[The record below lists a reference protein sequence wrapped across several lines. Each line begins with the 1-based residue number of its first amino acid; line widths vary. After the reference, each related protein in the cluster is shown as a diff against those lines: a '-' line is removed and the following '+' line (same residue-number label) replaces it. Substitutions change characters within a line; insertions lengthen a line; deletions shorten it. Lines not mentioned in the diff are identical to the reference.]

1 MRVGIEVGGTFTDLI
16 ALDGDDVRVT
26 KVPSV
31 PRSPEEGVFAALA
44 AADIPLARI
53 TDLVHG
59 STVATNAVLERKGG
73 LTAFVTTAGFRD
85 LLLIQRQDRP
95 KIYTL
100 SYQKPAAVVE
110 RRDVIEID
118 ERVLADGSVA
128 KALDS
133 AAAAATLKTALSA
146 RPFKAVA
153 ICLLNAYANAAHERA
168 LAELIRTQFP
178 HLYVSC
184 SSEISREFREYERAS
199 TTALSA
205 YVQPIIDSYLGRFEA
220 RLARE
225 GFTGR
230 FSIMQSN
237 GGRLPASAIRRN
249 AISALFSGPA
259 AGVTGAIRQT
269 GASGY
274 DNLVTF
280 DMGGTSTD
288 VCLVSGGKPIIAPET
303 AVDGL
308 PIRTPVVDIASV
320 GAGGGSIVWRDTG
333 GMLRVGPRSSGAD
346 PGPACYGRGGTA
358 PTITDAHVIRG
369 TIQAQS
375 FLGGRMQLDAAAARA
390 VFAPLAAE
398 LDMSVEQLADSAIRL
413 ADANVVRAIQLISTE
428 LGRDPRDYVLVP
440 FGGAGPLHAGRIAED
455 LGITTIVVPQ
465 NAGVLSAFGL
475 LASDYTQYDTA
486 TRKVPLDAAAP
497 DTVKSVLAGMRDA
510 LAARL
515 RAAGMEGPL
524 EDTYTLQMRFVG
536 QAFEVEVPLAQNEL
550 DGLDVETLARLFDEA
565 NRRVYMQS
573 GGSGLTSRNAEIV
586 GFRAGA
592 TAAERCPLPP
602 RSPADGSRATR
613 TVQIHESRTV
623 RSCQVATRAAIRAVG
638 GATGPLLVEDDTATI
653 YVPPAWHATED
664 STGNLI
670 LEHEKEAA

>member
-1 MRVGIEVGGTFTDLI
+1 MRVGVEVGGTFTDLI
-16 ALDGDDVRVT
+16 ALDGDEVRVT

-44 AADIPLARI
+44 AAGIPIARI

-95 KIYTL
+95 KIYNL
-100 SYQKPAAVVE
+100 AYQKPVAVVE

-118 ERVLADGSVA
+118 ERMLADGSVA
-128 KALDS
+128 MALDEAL
-133 AAAAATLKTALSA
+133 AASRLEAALSA

-153 ICLLNAYANAAHERA
+153 VCFLNAYANPAHEREV
-168 LAELIRTQFP
+168 AELIRREFP
-178 HLYVSC
+178 ELYVSC

-220 RLARE
+220 RLAQGRASAADSASCSPTA
-225 GFTGR
+225 GGCRPGR
-230 FSIMQSN
+230 FGATRSPRCSP
-237 GGRLPASAIRRN
+237 GRPPASSARYGRPARR
-249 AISALFSGPA
+249 ISM
-259 AGVTGAIRQT
+259 
-269 GASGY
+269 
-274 DNLVTF
+274 NLVTF

-288 VCLVSGGKPIIAPET
+288 VCLVTDGKPLIAAET

-346 PGPACYGRGGTA
+346 PGPACYGRGGQA
-358 PTITDAHVIRG
+358 PTVTDAHVIRG
-369 TIQAQS
+369 TLLPES
-375 FLGGRMQLDAAAARA
+375 FLGGRMSLDLPAAREA
-390 VFAPLAAE
+390 FAPLAAAFGMTIE
-398 LDMSVEQLADSAIRL
+398 EIADSAIRL

-455 LGITTIVVPQ
+455 LGMTTIVVPQ

-475 LASDYTQYDTA
+475 LAADYTQYETV
-486 TRKVPLDAAAP
+486 TR
-497 DTVKSVLAGMRDA
+497 G
-510 LAARL
+510 
-515 RAAGMEGPL
+515 
-524 EDTYTLQMRFVG
+524 
-536 QAFEVEVPLAQNEL
+536 
-550 DGLDVETLARLFDEA
+550 
-565 NRRVYMQS
+565 S
-573 GGSGLTSRNAEIV
+573 GG
-586 GFRAGA
+586 
-592 TAAERCPLPP
+592 
-602 RSPADGSRATR
+602 
-613 TVQIHESRTV
+613 
-623 RSCQVATRAAIRAVG
+623 
-638 GATGPLLVEDDTATI
+638 
-653 YVPPAWHATED
+653 
-664 STGNLI
+664 
-670 LEHEKEAA
+670 